1 MNITG
6 YTNSNFAALAQFA
19 NTNWYFN
26 NNSFSS
32 TPNEAGTWGVWAA
45 GNSGLHNGGK
55 FTRPSAGVHY
65 VVFTYDTTLGTAL
78 NVKAYVD
85 GVAQTITQTF
95 SDNTASANF
104 GNYLLHLM
112 AQSDE
117 TAFWPATYL
126 DEVRLSS
133 SVRSAAWVTTEY
145 NNQSSPGTFITIGSE
160 SCPTTTPTPTPTGTP
175 IATPTPTPPPP
186 TPTPTPPPPT
196 PTPTPTP
203 PPPTPTPTPTP
214 PPPTPTP
221 TATPTPG
228 PTVAC
233 QRTLTIDHTKVP
245 STQSNFTVL
254 VSLTDPALKTVANG
268 GHVAN
273 ANGYDIGFYADSGGT
288 MKLKWEVEKYDG
300 TTGNLIAWVKIPSV
314 SSSTDT
320 VFYLMYGNSA
330 INTDQS
336 DPPNTWDLNF
346 KGVWHL
352 GNGSTLSLNDSTSN
366 GSSLANV
373 GATGATTG
381 KISGGAGPFNG
392 TSQCLKTT
400 SAINLGTNKVT
411 LSAWVNITG
420 YTNSNF
426 AALAQFANT
435 NWYFNNNSLSSTP
448 NEGGT
453 WGVWAAGNSG
463 LHNGGKFTRPS
474 AGVHYVVFTYDTT
487 LGTALNVKAYVD
499 GVAQTITQT
508 FSDNTASA
516 NFGNYFLH
524 LMAQSDETAFWSAT
538 YLDEVRLSSSVRSPA
553 WVTTEYNNQSSPGTF
568 ITIGSESCPTTT
580 PTPTPTGTPIVTP
593 TPTPPPPT
601 PTPTPPPP
609 TPTPTPTPLTP
620 TPTPPPPTPTPTA
633 TPTPGPTVACQRTLT
648 IDHTKVPSTQSN
660 FTALVSLT
668 DPALKTI
675 ANGGHVANANGYDI
689 GFYADSG
696 GTVKLKW
703 EVEKYDGTTGN
714 LIAWVKIPSVSS
726 STDTVF
732 YLMYG
737 NSAINTD
744 QSDPPNTWDLNFK
757 GVWHLGNGSTLSLND
772 STSNGSSLA
781 NVGATG
787 ATTGKISGG
796 AGPFNGTSQCL
807 KTTSAIN
814 LGTNKVTLSAWVNI
828 TGYTNSNF
836 AALAQFAN
844 TNWYFNN
851 NSLSSTPNEAGTW
864 GVWAAGNSGLH
875 NGGKFTRPSAGVH
888 YVVFTY
894 DTTLGTALNVK
905 AYVDGVA
912 QTITQTFSDNTAS
925 ANFGNYFL
933 HLMAQ
938 SDETA
943 FWSATYL
950 DEVRLS
956 SSVRSPGWVTT
967 EYNNQSSPGTFIT
980 IGSESCPTTTP
991 TPTPTGT
998 PIVTPTPTPPPPTP
1012 TPTPPP
1018 PTPTPTPTPTP
1029 PPPTPTPTPTATP
1042 TPTPLFVA
1050 DNFNRQDG
1058 GLGLNWTKPAASENN
1073 LVIFSSQVEVDVENS
1088 NNFAFW
1094 SANNFPD
1101 DQVLANCNHE
1111 DRVVAWRNRAGGWD
1125 FGPLL
1130 LRGCCGAERLSDLSK
1145 MGRRLFSAGHWNDG
1159 DVASGRCV
1167 NAGGNWKRQSCDCD
1181 ALPQRK
1187 CGIELDE
1194 QFERRGKNGRKPRD
1208 WNLFAHR
1215 RGFNTG

>member
-1 MNITG
+1 MRVHLHPLPTPTPLHHRLHPVSGSLTIDHTKVPSTQSNFTVLVSLTDPALKTVANGGHVVNANGYDIGFYADSGGTTKLKWEVEKYDGTTGNLIAWVKIPSVSSSTDTVFYLMYGDSSINTDQSDPPNTWDLNFKAVWHLGNGSTLSLNDSTSNGSSLANVGATGATTGKISGGAGPFNGTSQCLKTVSSINLGTNKVTLSAWVNITG

-19 NTNWYFN
+19 STNWYFN
-26 NNSFSS
+26 NNSLSS

-45 GNSGLHNGGK
+45 GNGGLHNGGK
-55 FTRPSAGVHY
+55 FTRPSAGVHH
-65 VVFTYDTTLGTAL
+65 VVFTYDTTLGAAL

-104 GNYLLHLM
+104 GNYFLHLM

-117 TAFWPATYL
+117 TVFWPATYL

-133 SVRSAAWVTTEY
+133 SVRSTAWITTEY

-160 SCPTTTPTPTPTGTP
+160 SCPTVTPTPTPTGTP

-203 PPPTPTPTPTP
+203 PPPTPTPTPTTTP
-214 PPPTPTP
+214 TPTPTP

-228 PTVAC
+228 PTAAC
-233 QRTLTIDHTKVP
+233 QRSLTIDHTKVP
-245 STQSNFTVL
+245 STQSNFTAL

-288 MKLKWEVEKYDG
+288 TKLKWQVEKYDG

-320 VFYLMYGNSA
+320 VFYLMYGDSA
-330 INTDQS
+330 INTNQS

-346 KGVWHL
+346 KAVWHL

-400 SAINLGTNKVT
+400 S
-411 LSAWVNITG
+411 S
-420 YTNSNF
+420 
-426 AALAQFANT
+426 
-435 NWYFNNNSLSSTP
+435 
-448 NEGGT
+448 
-453 WGVWAAGNSG
+453 
-463 LHNGGKFTRPS
+463 
-474 AGVHYVVFTYDTT
+474 
-487 LGTALNVKAYVD
+487 
-499 GVAQTITQT
+499 
-508 FSDNTASA
+508 
-516 NFGNYFLH
+516 
-524 LMAQSDETAFWSAT
+524 
-538 YLDEVRLSSSVRSPA
+538 
-553 WVTTEYNNQSSPGTF
+553 
-568 ITIGSESCPTTT
+568 
-580 PTPTPTGTPIVTP
+580 
-593 TPTPPPPT
+593 
-601 PTPTPPPP
+601 
-609 TPTPTPTPLTP
+609 
-620 TPTPPPPTPTPTA
+620 
-633 TPTPGPTVACQRTLT
+633 
-648 IDHTKVPSTQSN
+648 
-660 FTALVSLT
+660 
-668 DPALKTI
+668 
-675 ANGGHVANANGYDI
+675 
-689 GFYADSG
+689 
-696 GTVKLKW
+696 
-703 EVEKYDGTTGN
+703 
-714 LIAWVKIPSVSS
+714 
-726 STDTVF
+726 
-732 YLMYG
+732 
-737 NSAINTD
+737 
-744 QSDPPNTWDLNFK
+744 
-757 GVWHLGNGSTLSLND
+757 
-772 STSNGSSLA
+772 
-781 NVGATG
+781 
-787 ATTGKISGG
+787 
-796 AGPFNGTSQCL
+796 
-807 KTTSAIN
+807 IN

-888 YVVFTY
+888 HVVFTY

-925 ANFGNYFL
+925 ANFGNYVL

-938 SDETA
+938 SDETV
-943 FWSATYL
+943 FWPATYL

-956 SSVRSPGWVTT
+956 SSVRSTAWITT

-980 IGSESCPTTTP
+980 IGSESCPTVTP

-998 PIVTPTPTPPPPTP
+998 PIATPTPTPPPPTP

-1018 PTPTPTPTPTP
+1018 PTPTPTPTP
-1029 PPPTPTPTPTATP
+1029 PPPTHSNTYRPHRHLQP
-1042 TPTPLFVA
+1042 
-1050 DNFNRQDG
+1050 RQ
-1058 GLGLNWTKPAASENN
+1058 
-1073 LVIFSSQVEVDVENS
+1073 
-1088 NNFAFW
+1088 
-1094 SANNFPD
+1094 
-1101 DQVLANCNHE
+1101 HR
-1111 DRVVAWRNRAGGWD
+1111 DR
-1125 FGPLL
+1125 L
-1130 LRGCCGAERLSDLSK
+1130 
-1145 MGRRLFSAGHWNDG
+1145 
-1159 DVASGRCV
+1159 
-1167 NAGGNWKRQSCDCD
+1167 
-1181 ALPQRK
+1181 
-1187 CGIELDE
+1187 
-1194 QFERRGKNGRKPRD
+1194 
-1208 WNLFAHR
+1208 
-1215 RGFNTG
+1215 